1 MPSASSWT
9 ALADELEALRDS
21 VPANPIPVRGLV
33 ALLLAYLTLPAVAAL
48 VAGSLLLRAQR
59 AAQEGPPA

>member
-1 MPSASSWT
+1 MPSASSSRRSPRSSRRCAT
-9 ALADELEALRDS
+9 S
-21 VPANPIPVRGLV
+21 VPVDPVPVRGLV

-59 AAQEGPPA
+59 AAQEGPAA